1 MSAFI
6 HNKSFKKGKKKD
18 KRSTTVLIDSAKG
31 RLSERTYFKLLVPSY
46 LPKVFVLFI
55 AVKTRGFLCTRC
67 SKKRKKNSTK

>member
-31 RLSERTYFKLLVPSY
+31 RLSERTYFKLLVPCE
-46 LPKVFVLFI
+46 VLKLKRLDSPILGKIFDSLF
-55 AVKTRGFLCTRC
+55 ASVKLQI
-67 SKKRKKNSTK
+67 K

>member
-31 RLSERTYFKLLVPSY
+31 RLSEELILNYWFHVKL
-46 LPKVFVLFI
+46 
-55 AVKTRGFLCTRC
+55 
-67 SKKRKKNSTK
+67 